1 MLEELQ
7 ELVELH
13 PRNNHNLCLSG
24 GMTEIITMIFTHADK
39 SIRRSACSIFSTA
52 AQNNDEVQKFC
63 SKLGCLNLTQLCDS
77 EEDLAL
83 KEALFSSF
91 SSFIKGH
98 NFESKQQ
105 FIRDFDGL
113 AFLTKIFINDYALR
127 FRKKILALLMDLV
140 MYDD

>member
-1 MLEELQ
+1 
-7 ELVELH
+7 
-13 PRNNHNLCLSG
+13 
-24 GMTEIITMIFTHADK
+24 MTEIITMIFTHTDK

-52 AQNNDEVQKFC
+52 AQNNNEVQKFC

-83 KEALFSSF
+83 KEALFSSL

-113 AFLTKIFINDYALR
+113 PFLTKIFINDYALR